1 MARQLATELNLPFG
15 DWLVDALYC
24 WLQEAREEAKIYKR
38 AHGYHSGDLA
48 WMSLMPPV
56 ELPDAKGVGP
66 AFATEPPPPLG
77 ERNRKL
83 IEDGCIVQARE
94 ERLLD
99 IWCRKLRDELLLINA
114 PVLASLQ
121 GSLDPDR
128 AARLLTGSTRAS
140 TLKRYLGYYR
150 QWRLWLGEAKLRQPP
165 GRPSDLVD
173 YLLARRDEPCGRS
186 APEAILKAIAW
197 VERVAEFEETLRAT
211 HGRLAWA
218 AKDKITEILSE
229 GARLI
234 KRAPRYPVF
243 MLMLLEALVIDTGW
257 RIWAWAK
264 LVKVWAS
271 LRWSDLQA
279 IIPAK
284 LSLVEGRLTTVLRR
298 TKTSGPVAISEHA
311 YFLRSTWLRVGFDL
325 LRTHANYKRDYLL
338 RLNQDGL
345 LEKKPASYADAM
357 VATVGLLGI
366 LGLPLEVQGYW
377 TEHSERSVL
386 PTGLSLTEVPPQDKD
401 LLGRWKPE
409 GSDTYAR
416 TFAGRVARLQ
426 ALFAKVA
433 RGADR
438 YDRLDEREIAADL
451 VPWLMERAELSRE
464 QAELACA
471 AAGRRG
477 T

>member
-1 MARQLATELNLPFG
+1 MPTLVPELHATVPGSLLASGVGEVPSPDLPSSAAGSWRAEQEALAKKQRLLLDRAYRYLVDQGFGPLELASLDLDDSPAMARQLATELNLPFG

-38 AHGYHSGDLA
+38 VHGYHSGDLA

-77 ERNRKL
+77 ERNRRL

-99 IWCRKLRDELLLINA
+99 VWCR
-114 PVLASLQ
+114 
-121 GSLDPDR
+121 
-128 AARLLTGSTRAS
+128 AALLLTGSTRAS
-140 TLKRYLGYYR
+140 TLKRYLSYYR

-186 APEAILKAIAW
+186 TPEAILKAIVW
-197 VERVAEFEETLRAT
+197 VEFEETLRAT

-218 AKDKITEILSE
+218 AEDKITEILSE

-234 KRAPRYPVF
+234 KRAPRYPVLQ
-243 MLMLLEALVIDTGW
+243 LMLLEALVLDVGHAIGW

-279 IIPAK
+279 IIPAE
-284 LSLVEGRLTTVLRR
+284 LALVEGRLTTVLRR
-298 TKTSGPVAISEHA
+298 TKTSGPSRRIKELPVAISEHA
-311 YFLRSTWLRVGFDL
+311 YFLRSTWLGVGFDL
-325 LRTHANYKRDYLL
+325 R
-338 RLNQDGL
+338 
-345 LEKKPASYADAM
+345 
-357 VATVGLLGI
+357 
-366 LGLPLEVQGYW
+366 
-377 TEHSERSVL
+377 
-386 PTGLSLTEVPPQDKD
+386 
-401 LLGRWKPE
+401 
-409 GSDTYAR
+409 
-416 TFAGRVARLQ
+416 
-426 ALFAKVA
+426 
-433 RGADR
+433 
-438 YDRLDEREIAADL
+438 
-451 VPWLMERAELSRE
+451 
-464 QAELACA
+464 
-471 AAGRRG
+471 
-477 T
+477 

>member
-1 MARQLATELNLPFG
+1 M
-15 DWLVDALYC
+15 
-24 WLQEAREEAKIYKR
+24 
-38 AHGYHSGDLA
+38 
-48 WMSLMPPV
+48 
-56 ELPDAKGVGP
+56 GP

-128 AARLLTGSTRAS
+128 AALLLTGSTRAS

-186 APEAILKAIAW
+186 APEAILKAIVW

-234 KRAPRYPVF
+234 KRA
-243 MLMLLEALVIDTGW
+243 EALVIDVGHATGW

-279 IIPAK
+279 IIPAE
-284 LSLVEGRLTTVLRR
+284 LSLVEGRLTTVQ
-298 TKTSGPVAISEHA
+298 TSGPSRRVKELPVAISEHA
-311 YFLRSTWLRVGFDL
+311 YFFRSTWLRVGFDL

-338 RLNQDGL
+338 PRLNQDGL
-345 LEKKPASYADAM
+345 LEKKPASYVDAM
-357 VATVGLLGI
+357 VATAGLLGI
-366 LGLPLEVQGYW
+366 LGLPLEVQG
-377 TEHSERSVL
+377 
-386 PTGLSLTEVPPQDKD
+386 
-401 LLGRWKPE
+401 LL
-409 GSDTYAR
+409 
-416 TFAGRVARLQ
+416 
-426 ALFAKVA
+426 
-433 RGADR
+433 DR
-438 YDRLDEREIAADL
+438 A
-451 VPWLMERAELSRE
+451 
-464 QAELACA
+464 
-471 AAGRRG
+471 
-477 T
+477 

>member
-1 MARQLATELNLPFG
+1 MRELTRRYLPYPGHQQRSRRIVGGTTLAGRGTWPKSRLWSPNSPLRSPTRCWLVAWGRFPPPTCLLALGLSRRPLLRSSASCSIGPLYEGFGPLELASLDLDESPAMARQLATELNLPFR

-24 WLQEAREEAKIYKR
+24 WLQEACEEAKAKIYKR
-38 AHGYHSGDLA
+38 AHGYHSVDLA

-56 ELPDAKGVGP
+56 ELPDAKGSGP

-128 AARLLTGSTRAS
+128 AALLLTGSTRAS

-173 YLLARRDEPCGRS
+173 YLLSRRDEPCGRS
-186 APEAILKAIAW
+186 TPEAILKAIAW

-229 GARLI
+229 GAR
-234 KRAPRYPVF
+234 YPVF
-243 MLMLLEALVIDTGW
+243 MLTLLEALVFDVGHATGW

-279 IIPAK
+279 IIPAE
-284 LSLVEGRLTTVLRR
+284 LSLVQETPHHRA
-298 TKTSGPVAISEHA
+298 KANQNFGP
-311 YFLRSTWLRVGFDL
+311 
-325 LRTHANYKRDYLL
+325 
-338 RLNQDGL
+338 Q
-345 LEKKPASYADAM
+345 
-357 VATVGLLGI
+357 
-366 LGLPLEVQGYW
+366 
-377 TEHSERSVL
+377 
-386 PTGLSLTEVPPQDKD
+386 PPDK
-401 LLGRWKPE
+401 G
-409 GSDTYAR
+409 
-416 TFAGRVARLQ
+416 
-426 ALFAKVA
+426 
-433 RGADR
+433 
-438 YDRLDEREIAADL
+438 
-451 VPWLMERAELSRE
+451 
-464 QAELACA
+464 
-471 AAGRRG
+471 AAGRYIRARLLPQEHLAKG
-477 T
+477 GFRSAANPR

>member
-1 MARQLATELNLPFG
+1 MKQRRQAYEASLHLRCPGAWAVPGPSDRAYRYLVDQGFGPLELASLDLDDSPAMARQLATELNLPFG

-38 AHGYHSGDLA
+38 VHGYHSGDLA

-77 ERNRKL
+77 ERNRRL

-99 IWCRKLRDELLLINA
+99 VWCRKLRDELLLINA

-128 AARLLTGSTRAS
+128 AALLLTGSTRAS
-140 TLKRYLGYYR
+140 TLKRYLSYYR
-150 QWRLWLGEAKLRQPP
+150 QWRLWLVEAKLRQPP

-186 APEAILKAIAW
+186 TPEAILKAIAW

-243 MLMLLEALVIDTGW
+243 MLMLLEALVLDVGHATGW
-257 RIWAWAK
+257 RRVQPPT
-264 LVKVWAS
+264 LPH
-271 LRWSDLQA
+271 QCC
-279 IIPAK
+279 
-284 LSLVEGRLTTVLRR
+284 E
-298 TKTSGPVAISEHA
+298 KTAPKGQQ
-311 YFLRSTWLRVGFDL
+311 R
-325 LRTHANYKRDYLL
+325 
-338 RLNQDGL
+338 
-345 LEKKPASYADAM
+345 KK
-357 VATVGLLGI
+357 
-366 LGLPLEVQGYW
+366 
-377 TEHSERSVL
+377 
-386 PTGLSLTEVPPQDKD
+386 
-401 LLGRWKPE
+401 
-409 GSDTYAR
+409 
-416 TFAGRVARLQ
+416 
-426 ALFAKVA
+426 
-433 RGADR
+433 
-438 YDRLDEREIAADL
+438 
-451 VPWLMERAELSRE
+451 
-464 QAELACA
+464 
-471 AAGRRG
+471 
-477 T
+477 